1 MLHNEIRTQLTMLGF
16 KGMLQ
21 AYNEVNELSSQNS
34 QWLDSFK
41 KLLEAEITHRQTRS
55 FMYRLGL
62 ARLPQI
68 KTLETFKVESLSFD
82 QSTLEQLS
90 KCDFIKNN
98 ENVLL
103 IGGSGTGKT
112 HIALALAHAALQHK
126 YRIKFYRFS
135 QLARELSQAQEHG
148 YDGALMR
155 RLQNF
160 HLLVIDELG
169 YLPIDQKAGA
179 LLFELFSALYEK
191 TPIIITTHLSFEEWD
206 DIFGNKKSTKAMIDR
221 LTHHCKILQTGNE
234 SWRLKEGSMIK
245 NKS

>member
-1 MLHNEIRTQLTMLGF
+1 MPHKEIRLQLTKLGF

-21 AYNEVNELSSQNS
+21 AYDEANELSTQNLP
-34 QWLDSFK
+34 WLGSFK
-41 KLLEAEITHRQTRS
+41 QLLEAEAAYRQARS
-55 FMYRLGL
+55 FMYRLNL

-68 KTLETFKVESLSFD
+68 KTLETFKTESLNFD
-82 QSTLEQLS
+82 QGVLDQLS
-90 KCDFIKNN
+90 QCEFIKNN
-98 ENVLL
+98 ENILL

-135 QLARELSQAQEHG
+135 QLARELSQAQEHR
-148 YDGALMR
+148 YENILMN
-155 RLQNF
+155 RLQRF
-160 HLLVIDELG
+160 HLLIIDELG
-169 YLPIDQKAGA
+169 YLPVDQKAGA

-191 TPIIITTHLSFEEWD
+191 TPIIITTHLTFEEWD

-234 SWRLKEGSMIK
+234 SWRLKEGSVIK
-245 NKS
+245 N